1 MKKLL
6 LAMVVTV
13 LMLGSIAFAE
23 VSDIDVVEVAPPTA
37 TKWRIDQVQLY
48 AFTQSAKIIYRK
60 GYMDGS
66 DFVPTGEEVKIR
78 FDNEIDQPDT
88 PEDETKTEFT
98 DLINY
103 IHTRV
108 GAGDTLK
115 QAITKAVK
123 IKLGI

>member
-6 LAMVVTV
+6 LTVVAV
-13 LMLGSIAFAE
+13 IMLGSFAFAE

-48 AFTQSAKIIYRK
+48 AFSTSAKIIYRK
-60 GYMDGS
+60 GWMDGGV
-66 DFVPTGEEVKIR
+66 FTPTGEDAIIR
-78 FDNEIDQPDT
+78 FDDEVDNPETVENE
-88 PEDETKTEFT
+88 EKTEFT

-103 IHTRV
+103 IQTRV

-123 IKLGI
+123 VHLGI